1 MSALVARAT
10 RRLVRGLSRL
20 GEAGAAWRTYRR
32 LSAHP
37 SPRFELSLKDLK
49 VVLGEASAE
58 TGFDRH
64 YIFHT
69 AWAARSLARHRPARH
84 VDIGSSLHF
93 VTGVSAFVPVE
104 FVDIRP
110 ARLGVDGLGTRAGS
124 LAALPY
130 ADRSIASLSCM
141 HVLEHVG
148 LGRYGDPVD
157 YDGDRVAAAE
167 LARVLA
173 PGGRLLMVVPI
184 GARARIQFNAHRIYE
199 AAQLTA
205 MFEGLEL
212 ETFTLIPDDAADG
225 DLVTDPS
232 PELLARQRYGCGCF
246 VLRRPAA
253 PR

>member
-1 MSALVARAT
+1 MTELVARVM
-10 RRLVRGLSRL
+10 RRLGRGLARF
-20 GEAGAAWRTYRR
+20 GEAGAAWQTYRR
-32 LSAHP
+32 LAAHP
-37 SPRFELSLKDLK
+37 APRFDLSTRDLK
-49 VVLGEASAE
+49 LVLGEASAQTE
-58 TGFDRH
+58 FDRH

-69 AWAARSLARHRPARH
+69 AWAARILSGTRPIRH
-84 VDIGSSLHF
+84 VDVGSSLYF

-110 ARLGVDGLGTRAGS
+110 ARLRLEGLRASAGS
-124 LAALPY
+124 LAALPF
-130 ADRSIASLSCM
+130 ADGTVDSLSCM

-157 YDGDRVAAAE
+157 YDGDRIAAAE

-199 AAQLTA
+199 AGQLTA

-232 PELLARQRYGCGCF
+232 PELLARQRYACGCF